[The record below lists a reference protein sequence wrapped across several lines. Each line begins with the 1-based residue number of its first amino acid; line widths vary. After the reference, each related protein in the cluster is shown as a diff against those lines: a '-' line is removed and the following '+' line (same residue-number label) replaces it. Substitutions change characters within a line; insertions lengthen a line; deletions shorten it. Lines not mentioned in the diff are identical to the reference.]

1 MIKSSLIEAVR
12 TFSPKEMKELGE
24 FVNSPFY
31 NKNENVIKLFDV
43 IRKAYPEFEESK
55 IEKTKVFRKI
65 FHSKPYKDSTMRLL
79 MYYLSEA
86 VEKYLAISRFSRNE
100 FGFKRS
106 LASEFYERDLIKDYE
121 KVINAHK
128 NHLEKVKYKDE
139 DYYMNNFIYLEEN
152 LNFLYLKYQ
161 GKYEKFLTKEN
172 LESVTNNLTYY
183 YLLRVFKFY
192 TVSLNTMSLYNIE
205 IDTALFQNL
214 LVNFD
219 ESSFSSMPLIDI
231 YYHIILSFMEPDEEK
246 HYFRIKEL
254 IVNNN
259 DAIDR
264 ASQIDIFINLENY
277 CHRKY
282 RVGENKFLNESLQI
296 YRLELERSLHL
307 DRGYM
312 SSQFYTSAVV
322 TGCRLEEFEWVR
334 EFIEKYKKDLKKEW
348 REPMY
353 YYGLAFLEN
362 HTKNYEKALEHL
374 AKVKADELYLK
385 MDMRLLQ
392 CRIYYS
398 LVWNMPLQSLL
409 DTFKKTVH
417 NNKHMK
423 ENRKEQFLKFIK
435 YLNQLNNMRYKKD
448 STGLR
453 ELGSELEKEDY
464 FPYKIWLSEE
474 IDKVMK
480 DN

>member
-1 MIKSSLIEAVR
+1 MIKSSLVETLK
-12 TFSPKEMKELGE
+12 TFSPKEIREFSE
-24 FVNSPFY
+24 FVNSPFF
-31 NKNENVIKLFDV
+31 NKNVNVIKLFEI
-43 IRKAYPEFEESK
+43 IRRSYPDFEESK
-55 IEKTKVFRKI
+55 IEKTKIFRKI

-79 MYYLSEA
+79 MHYLSET
-86 VEKYLAISRFSRNE
+86 VEKYLAISRFVNDE
-100 FGFKRS
+100 FAFKES
-106 LASEFYERDLIKDYE
+106 LASEFYERNLVKDYE
-121 KVINAHK
+121 KVINIHK
-128 NHLEKVKYKDE
+128 KYLEKVKFKDE
-139 DYYMNNFIYLEEN
+139 DYFMNNFIYLEEN
-152 LNFLYLKYQ
+152 LNFLYLKHL

-192 TVSLNTMSLYNIE
+192 TVSLNTMSLYNII
-205 IDTALFQNL
+205 IDTTLFENL

-219 ESSFSSMPLIDI
+219 DSSFKSMPVIDV
-231 YYHIILSFMEPDEEK
+231 YYHIILSFMEPHEEK

-254 IVNNN
+254 IINNN
-259 DAIDR
+259 NTIDR

-282 RVGENKFLNESLQI
+282 RAGEMKFLDESLQI
-296 YRLELERSLHL
+296 YKLELERNLHL

-322 TGCRLEEFEWVR
+322 TGCRLEKFEWVR
-334 EFIEKYKKDLKKEW
+334 EFIEKYKKDLKKEF

-374 AKVKADELYLK
+374 AKVRAEELYLK

-409 DTFKKTVH
+409 DTFKKTVQ

-435 YLNQLNNMRYKKD
+435 YLNQLNNLRYKKD
-448 STGLR
+448 NTGLKELNT
-453 ELGSELEKEDY
+453 ELGKEEY
-464 FPYKIWLSEE
+464 FPYKQWLSEE
-474 IDKVMK
+474 IEKVI
-480 DN
+480 N

>member
-1 MIKSSLIEAVR
+1 
-12 TFSPKEMKELGE
+12 
-24 FVNSPFY
+24 
-31 NKNENVIKLFDV
+31 VIKLFEL
-43 IRKAYPEFEESK
+43 IKKAYPGFEEGK
-55 IEKTKVFRKI
+55 IEKTKVYKKI

-86 VEKYLAISRFSRNE
+86 VEKYLAISGFSNNE
-100 FGFKRS
+100 FRFKES
-106 LASEFYERDLIKDYE
+106 LASQFYERGLVKDFE
-121 KVINAHK
+121 KVLSTQK
-128 NHLEKVKYKDE
+128 QHLEKVKFKDH
-139 DYYMNNFIYLEEN
+139 DYFMNNFIYLEEN
-152 LNFLYLKYQ
+152 LNLLYLKFE

-183 YLLRVFKFY
+183 YLIKVFKFY
-192 TVSLNTMSLYNIE
+192 TVSLNTMSLFNIE
-205 IDTALFQNL
+205 IDTSLFENL

-219 ESSFSSMPLIDI
+219 EASFNSMPVIDI
-231 YYHIILSFMEPDEEK
+231 YYRIILSFAEPDEEK

-254 IVNNN
+254 IINND

-282 RVGENKFLNESLQI
+282 RVGENKFLDESLQI
-296 YRLELERSLHL
+296 YKLELERNLHL

-334 EFIEKYKKDLKKEW
+334 EFIDKYKKDLKKES

-374 AKVKADELYLK
+374 AKVRADELYLK

-398 LVWNMPLQSLL
+398 LVWNIPLQSLL
-409 DTFKKTVH
+409 DTFKKTVQ

-435 YLNQLNNMRYKKD
+435 YLNQLNNLRYKND
-448 STGLR
+448 NDGLKELNF
-453 ELGSELEKEDY
+453 ELGKEEY
-464 FPYKIWLSEE
+464 FPYKQWLSEE
-474 IDKVMK
+474 IVKVVS
-480 DN
+480 

>member
-1 MIKSSLIEAVR
+1 MIKSSLIETVR
-12 TFSPKEMKELGE
+12 TLTPKEMKELSE
-24 FVNSPFY
+24 FVNSPFF
-31 NKNENVIKLFDV
+31 NKNINVIKLFD
-43 IRKAYPEFEESK
+43 IIKKSYPEFEESK
-55 IEKTKVFRKI
+55 IEKTKVYKKI

-86 VEKYLAISRFSRNE
+86 VEKYLAISGFTNSEFRFKE
-100 FGFKRS
+100 S
-106 LASEFYERDLIKDYE
+106 LASQFYERGLVKDFE
-121 KVINAHK
+121 KVLGTQK
-128 NHLEKVKYKDE
+128 QYLEKVKFKDH
-139 DYYMNNFIYLEEN
+139 DYFRNSFIYLEDN
-152 LNFLYLKYQ
+152 LNLLYLKFE

-172 LESVTNNLTYY
+172 LESVANNLTYY
-183 YLLRVFKFY
+183 YLIKVFKFY
-192 TVSLNTMSLYNIE
+192 TVSLNTMSLFNIE
-205 IDTALFQNL
+205 IDTSLFENL
-214 LVNFD
+214 LSNFD
-219 ESSFSSMPLIDI
+219 EASFKSMPVIDI
-231 YYHIILSFMEPDEEK
+231 YYRIILSFTQPDEEK

-254 IVNNN
+254 IINNN
-259 DAIDR
+259 DAIDH

-282 RVGENKFLNESLQI
+282 RVGKNKFLDESLQI
-296 YRLELERSLHL
+296 YKLELERNLHM

-334 EFIEKYKKDLKKEW
+334 EFIEKYKKDLKKEF

-374 AKVKADELYLK
+374 AKVKAEELYLK

-409 DTFKKTVH
+409 DTFKKTVQ

-435 YLNQLNNMRYKKD
+435 YLNQLNNLRYKND
-448 STGLR
+448 NSGLKELNV
-453 ELGSELEKEDY
+453 ELGKEEY
-464 FPYKIWLSEE
+464 FPYKQWLSEE
-474 IDKVMK
+474 IEKVVS
-480 DN
+480 